1 MKNIK
6 YIISATVA
14 SVALMLSVAL
24 PKVVGDD
31 PLIDNEIKVT
41 ICHRTNSVK
50 NPYVK
55 ITVDASAVDGQS
67 NNDHSH
73 HIGPVATS
81 EAVAQALKDSKTKWG
96 DIIPP
101 VPGVTTGLNWDSGQ
115 EVLKNGCLGLGG
127 ENIVEVVPAAVTFT
141 APTCDALGSYTIPT
155 TENVQYLINGKVV
168 AAGTYTAQNGTTV
181 TVTAETT
188 QEGFFIGDE
197 TTDTWTN
204 AFTAPTNCGEVL
216 GATTTTPPQ
225 VTAKPVGGVSAG
237 AGGGS
242 STSTAAMVGLV
253 GSIVTLGLG
262 LSVRKWTT

>member
-24 PKVVGDD
+24 PKVVGATQAT
-31 PLIDNEIKVT
+31 LIDNENKVT
-41 ICHRTNSVK
+41 ICHRTDSVN
-50 NPYVK
+50 NPYGPNAISVSQ
-55 ITVDASAVDGQS
+55 SAVNGEES
-67 NNDHSH
+67 LNDHMNH
-73 HIGPVATS
+73 TGPVAWS
-81 EAVAQALKDSKTKWG
+81 EAIATTLKDSSENWG

-101 VPGVTTGLNWDSGQ
+101 VTGVTDGLNWTTVGQ
-115 EVLKNGCLGLGG
+115 AVYNNNCQPVEEVT
-127 ENIVEVVPAAVTFT
+127 PAVVTFK

-155 TENVQYLINGKVV
+155 TVGVEYLVAGKVV
-168 AAGTYTAQNGTTV
+168 AAGTYTAQNGATV
-181 TVTAETT
+181 TVTAQATK
-188 QEGFFIGDE
+188 GFFIGDE
-197 TTDTWTN
+197 TTKSWSGT
-204 AFTAPTNCGEVL
+204 FTAPTNCGAVL

-262 LSVRKWTT
+262 LSVRKWTA